1 MNEIIAL
8 LVLSVLVNIALF
20 WFCREAL
27 KYNDDLLSTCADFM
41 AEIIELRT
49 KIKKLE
55 GINANRN

>member
-1 MNEIIAL
+1 MNEI
-8 LVLSVLVNIALF
+8 IALF